1 MDGTSGSDPA
11 ENQPRNK
18 SPVKP
23 DDRKNLSDIKV
34 TVIPDQTKDALDMSE
49 KQNVAA
55 AGDDHNTAEDND
67 ER

>member
-1 MDGTSGSDPA
+1 MDGTSEWNPA
-11 ENQPRNK
+11 DNHPRNV

-23 DDRKNLSDIKV
+23 DDGKNLSDIDVKV
-34 TVIPDQTKDALDMSE
+34 LPDQTNGALDKSE

-55 AGDDHNTAEDND
+55 VGVDHNTTEENN

>member
-11 ENQPRNK
+11 DNRPRNV

-23 DDRKNLSDIKV
+23 DDGKNLSDIEV
-34 TVIPDQTKDALDMSE
+34 TIMPDQKNGVLDKSE

-55 AGDDHNTAEDND
+55 VGDDHNTAEDND